1 MCWADSPGFGVERPF
16 MEFSAMAKV
25 TVIWMGTNDPAKQNQ
40 RIDVADNAT
49 VRQALSQA
57 NVPTNDVLVNVN
69 RVKGSLDQVVGA
81 NDMITVTNTNLKGA
95 AEAVISFEDI
105 LAWGKGEPKV
115 ANDVLSKALDEVA
128 KEGAEEHLSIVKD
141 LVGTM
146 KSSAI
151 CVNKQVAAAEK
162 ALVEAKE
169 RAGELAYA
177 TEQLRKG
184 NIFSLLGFAGMKGY
198 ASEYCS
204 RMGCEVPANNSPLW
218 ATSAPKA
225 K

>member
-1 MCWADSPGFGVERPF
+1 MV
-16 MEFSAMAKV
+16 KV
-25 TVIWMGTNDPAKQNQ
+25 TVIWMGTNDPARQNQ
-40 RIDVADNAT
+40 RIDVVDNAT

-57 NVPTNDVLVNVN
+57 NVPTNDVIVNVN

-105 LAWGKGEPKV
+105 LAWGKGNPKV
-115 ANDVLSKALDEVA
+115 ANDVLSQALNEVA

-146 KSSAI
+146 KSSAV

-162 ALVEAKE
+162 ALADAKD
-169 RAGELAYA
+169 RAAELAYA
-177 TEQLRKG
+177 TEQLRIG

-198 ASEYCS
+198 ASDYCA

-218 ATSAPKA
+218 ATSAPK